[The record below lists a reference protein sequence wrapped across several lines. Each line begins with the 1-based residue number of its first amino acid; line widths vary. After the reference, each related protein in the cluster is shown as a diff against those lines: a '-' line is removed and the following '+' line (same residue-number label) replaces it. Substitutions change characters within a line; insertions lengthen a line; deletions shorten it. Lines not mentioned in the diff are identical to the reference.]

1 MKLPI
6 KKQYFDQIKQGEKL
20 IEYRDAHITFVC
32 EETKEEIRKDIDNV
46 MLIQKRYVDRELRP
60 MFEDKQIVAF
70 KLKR

>member
-6 KKQYFDQIKQGEKL
+6 KKQYFDQIKQGEKF

-32 EETKEEIRKDIDNV
+32 EETKQEISKDIDNV
-46 MLIQKRYVDRELRP
+46 MIIQRRFLDGELKP
-60 MFEDKQIVAF
+60 MFEDKQVIAF